1 MSLLVIVGVVVSVV
15 IWWTRRSPVPDLP
28 GPMSQRWIAQFLYR
42 DGKEQ

>member
-1 MSLLVIVGVVVSVV
+1 MRLVFLVLIVVWAIARHS
-15 IWWTRRSPVPDLP
+15 RSRSPALP